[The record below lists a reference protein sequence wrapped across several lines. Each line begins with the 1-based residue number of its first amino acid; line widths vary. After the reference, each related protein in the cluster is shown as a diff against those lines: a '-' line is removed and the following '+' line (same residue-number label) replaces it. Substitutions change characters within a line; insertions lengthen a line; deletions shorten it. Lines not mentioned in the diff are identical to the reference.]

1 MTSISSKNTI
11 RVDKEN
17 GILRSCDL
25 VFYLSKNECLML
37 ELLYENSDSVI
48 SIENIIKSSWP
59 GKVVSPISVPV
70 AIKHIRDILKKCIAT
85 QVIVTHKGVG
95 YSFIKS
101 EIKIIFSHVD
111 NYTEKGNTLNTNFFR
126 LLPMGHPRGL
136 CILFFLFCTFI
147 LSIPEWNNTIIS
159 YDDPVTK
166 SHTIQNYPQEEGDF
180 EFKQNITNVTIFREK
195 IGGGI
200 ICEQSNC
207 IEEE

>member
-17 GILRSCDL
+17 GILRSGDL
-25 VFYLSKNECLML
+25 IFSLSKNECLML

-48 SIENIIKSSWP
+48 SIENIIKGSWL

-111 NYTEKGNTLNTNFFR
+111 NYTEKGNTLKTNFFS
-126 LLPMGHPRGL
+126 LLPMGHPKGL
-136 CILFFLFCTFI
+136 CILSFLFCTFI
-147 LSIPEWNNTIIS
+147 LSIPEWGSTPEPQIFPSSQFQPANQRIQVNNLIVALEGVM
-159 YDDPVTK
+159 PVQ
-166 SHTIQNYPQEEGDF
+166 QNMLP
-180 EFKQNITNVTIFREK
+180 
-195 IGGGI
+195 
-200 ICEQSNC
+200 
-207 IEEE
+207 